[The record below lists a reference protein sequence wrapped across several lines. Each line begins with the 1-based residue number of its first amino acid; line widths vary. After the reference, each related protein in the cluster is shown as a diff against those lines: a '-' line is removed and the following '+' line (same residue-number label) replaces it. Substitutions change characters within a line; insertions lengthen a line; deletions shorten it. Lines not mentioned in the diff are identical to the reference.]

1 MHPETEVLH
10 RGEGVSRHAAPLNSP
25 IYATTTF
32 LFENVAALE
41 AYNRGDSPGYMYS
54 RHGNPSVE
62 AAEAKLTVL
71 EGAEA
76 ALLTSSG
83 MAATATALVGL
94 LSSGDELVCSSV
106 LYGGTLQLLTSFL
119 SKFGVAVRIV
129 PPAGFATGE
138 GLVGPRTRV
147 VWFETPANPTM
158 RCLDIRTVVEACRA
172 GRAVSVL
179 DNTFA
184 TPVNQQP
191 LALGVD
197 LVMHSATKYLNGHT
211 DVTAGA
217 LAGSQTLIDRLR
229 PARTFFGTV
238 LDPAAAYLLA
248 RGLKTLALRVARHNE
263 NAEHLARWLEGDRR
277 VSRVFYPGLPSHPDH
292 EIARRQMRGFGGMIC
307 FEVPGGLEGAGRV
320 FDRLGLV
327 QRAAS
332 LGSTE
337 SLCSLPVLTSHH
349 GVSESGLEEAGVTAG
364 MLSLSV
370 GLEHPDDL
378 LADLDQALG

>member
-1 MHPETEVLH
+1 MHPETEVLL
-10 RGEGVSRHAAPLNSP
+10 RGEGASAHAAPLNTP
-25 IYATTTF
+25 IYASTTF

-41 AYNRGDSPGYMYS
+41 AYNRGDSPGYLYS
-54 RHGNPSVE
+54 RHGNPTVE
-62 AAEAKLTVL
+62 AAEAKLAVL

-94 LSSGDELVCSSV
+94 LSAGDELVCSSV
-106 LYGGTLQLLTSFL
+106 LYGGTLQLVTGFL
-119 SKFGVAVRIV
+119 SRFGIDVRIV
-129 PPAGFATGE
+129 TPAGFATPD

-158 RCLDIRTVVEACRA
+158 RCIDVRTVVDACRA
-172 GRAVSVL
+172 GGAVSIL

-184 TPVNQQP
+184 TPINQQP

-197 LVMHSATKYLNGHT
+197 LVMHSATKYLNGHG

-217 LAGSQTLIDRLR
+217 LAGSRAMIDRLH
-229 PARTFFGTV
+229 PARKFFGGV
-238 LDPAAAYLLA
+238 IDPMAAYLLA
-248 RGLKTLALRVARHNE
+248 RGLKTLALRVARHNQ
-263 NAEHLARWLEGDRR
+263 NAERLATWLEGDRR
-277 VSRVFYPGLPSHPDH
+277 VSRVFYPALPSHPDH
-292 EIARRQMRGFGGMIC
+292 EIARRQMSGFGGMIC
-307 FEVPGGLEGAGRV
+307 FEVPGGLDAAGRA
-320 FDRLGLV
+320 FDRLGV
-327 QRAAS
+327 IRRAAS

-349 GVSESGLEEAGVTAG
+349 GISESGLEEAGVTAG
-364 MLSLSV
+364 MIRLSV

-378 LADLDQALG
+378 VADLDQALG